1 MRKNLLWKWE
11 VTTTDQVFVIVIVFT
26 LQWLIVAFVVN
37 CVAFLTTADTYT
49 SQSSEKK
56 GFFFFQDIIL
66 CEQDIT
72 YVICTNNRYNNNLCA
87 QDILCKIFSANEII
101 CAFKIFTS
109 TIIRACANRIINSL
123 SCTNITSAC
132 KISLV
137 NKILLI
143 SQYQHL
149 VYKIITCA

>member
-26 LQWLIVAFVVN
+26 LQWFIVAFVVN
-37 CVAFLTTADTYT
+37 CVAFLTEQLTLTHPRVPKKKDF
-49 SQSSEKK
+49 SSFK
-56 GFFFFQDIIL
+56 IL
-66 CEQDIT
+66 FCVNKILLVWFAQT
-72 YVICTNNRYNNNLCA
+72 RYNNNLCA
-87 QDILCKIFSANEII
+87 QDILCKIFSANEIS

-109 TIIRACANRIINSL
+109 TIIHACANRIINSL

-143 SQYQHL
+143 SQCQHL

>member
-37 CVAFLTTADTYT
+37 CVAFLTEQLTLTHPRVPKKDF
-49 SQSSEKK
+49 SSFK
-56 GFFFFQDIIL
+56 IL
-66 CEQDIT
+66 F
-72 YVICTNNRYNNNLCA
+72 YVICTNNRYNNNLCV
-87 QDILCKIFSANEII
+87 QDILCKIFSANKIS
-101 CAFKIFTS
+101 CALKIFTS
-109 TIIRACANRIINSL
+109 TIICACANRIINSL

-143 SQYQHL
+143 SQCQHL

>member
-49 SQSSEKK
+49 SQSSEK
-56 GFFFFQDIIL
+56 GLFFFQDIIL

-72 YVICTNNRYNNNLCA
+72 YVICTN
-87 QDILCKIFSANEII
+87 KI
-101 CAFKIFTS
+101 
-109 TIIRACANRIINSL
+109 
-123 SCTNITSAC
+123 
-132 KISLV
+132 
-137 NKILLI
+137 
-143 SQYQHL
+143 QQ
-149 VYKIITCA
+149 